1 MPRGQ
6 ERPTAGRVSATEA
19 PGAPPARGPPDGDRS
34 GARDPA
40 MAPGAGASHC
50 WRGPPRTPAPGPE
63 RERPRSRAQT

>member
-6 ERPTAGRVSATEA
+6 ERPTAGRVSATET
-19 PGAPPARGPPDGDRS
+19 PGAPPARGPRDGDRS

-50 WRGPPRTPAPGPE
+50 
-63 RERPRSRAQT
+63 